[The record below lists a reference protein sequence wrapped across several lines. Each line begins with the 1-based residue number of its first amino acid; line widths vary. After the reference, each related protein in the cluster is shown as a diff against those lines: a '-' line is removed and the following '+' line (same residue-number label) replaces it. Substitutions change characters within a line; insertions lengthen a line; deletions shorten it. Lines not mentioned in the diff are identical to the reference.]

1 LRSISS
7 LQRTVSTSPLVDI
20 SRASSSDLFE
30 QPATRVFRQSKK
42 FSGIITEG
50 AGMAKIRAVVTE
62 GDRQNG
68 YKRVQ
73 VLFGINYFLEI
84 VENDGQVE
92 FLLGAHHTG
101 FKADASE
108 ANGELQKYISEI
120 QQRHPE
126 SAFEQE

>member
-1 LRSISS
+1 
-7 LQRTVSTSPLVDI
+7 
-20 SRASSSDLFE
+20 
-30 QPATRVFRQSKK
+30 
-42 FSGIITEG
+42 
-50 AGMAKIRAVVTE
+50 MAKIRAVITE

-73 VLFGINYFLEI
+73 VLFGTNYFLEI
-84 VENDGQVE
+84 VENDGRVE
-92 FLLGAHHTG
+92 FLLGAHHTV

-108 ANGELQKYISEI
+108 ANGELQKYISEV

>member
-1 LRSISS
+1 
-7 LQRTVSTSPLVDI
+7 
-20 SRASSSDLFE
+20 
-30 QPATRVFRQSKK
+30 
-42 FSGIITEG
+42 
-50 AGMAKIRAVVTE
+50 MAKIRAVVTE
-62 GDRQNG
+62 RDRQNG

-73 VLFGINYFLEI
+73 VLFGTNYFLEI
-84 VENDGQVE
+84 VENDGRVE

-108 ANGELQKYISEI
+108 VNGELQKYISEV

>member
-1 LRSISS
+1 
-7 LQRTVSTSPLVDI
+7 
-20 SRASSSDLFE
+20 
-30 QPATRVFRQSKK
+30 
-42 FSGIITEG
+42 
-50 AGMAKIRAVVTE
+50 MAKIRAVVTE

-73 VLFGINYFLEI
+73 VLFGTNYFLEI
-84 VENDGQVE
+84 VENGGRVE

-108 ANGELQKYISEI
+108 VNGELQKYISEV

>member
-1 LRSISS
+1 
-7 LQRTVSTSPLVDI
+7 
-20 SRASSSDLFE
+20 
-30 QPATRVFRQSKK
+30 
-42 FSGIITEG
+42 
-50 AGMAKIRAVVTE
+50 MAKIRAVITE

-73 VLFGINYFLEI
+73 VLFVTNYFLEI
-84 VENDGQVE
+84 VENDGRVE

-108 ANGELQKYISEI
+108 VNGELQKYISEV
-120 QQRHPE
+120 QQRYPE

>member
-1 LRSISS
+1 
-7 LQRTVSTSPLVDI
+7 
-20 SRASSSDLFE
+20 
-30 QPATRVFRQSKK
+30 
-42 FSGIITEG
+42 
-50 AGMAKIRAVVTE
+50 MAKIRAVVTE

-73 VLFGINYFLEI
+73 VLFGTNYFLEI
-84 VENDGQVE
+84 VESDGRVE

-108 ANGELQKYISEI
+108 LDGELQKYISEI

>member
-1 LRSISS
+1 
-7 LQRTVSTSPLVDI
+7 
-20 SRASSSDLFE
+20 
-30 QPATRVFRQSKK
+30 
-42 FSGIITEG
+42 
-50 AGMAKIRAVVTE
+50 MAKRRAVVTE

-68 YKRVQ
+68 YKRVE
-73 VLFGINYFLEI
+73 VLFGTNYFLEI
-84 VENDGQVE
+84 VESDGRVE

-108 ANGELQKYISEI
+108 LDGELQKYISEI